1 MKRNRIFIVWVT
13 MLLMSASVLQAQN
26 SSERYGR
33 NRIQHENFDWRYLD
47 SDNFDVYFYQGSDA
61 IAREVIDY
69 LESEFERI
77 TDLIGYPPYSKT
89 KVFLYNSVEDLQQ
102 SNVGLNDYGLSAGG
116 ETKFVK
122 PYIEIANPGSMSELK
137 EELLYKVSAAIVNEM
152 MYGGNLKDMF
162 QSSVLLNLPDW
173 FIDGAALYVAKGWSI
188 EMDDYVRE
196 LMELK
201 KPKKLNRLQGHDAL
215 LAGQSVWN
223 FIAEKYGRGA
233 IANILNYTRIIR
245 NEEKSVTITLGVS
258 YDQLMQ
264 DWLNFYTESRNDVF
278 SSYSLPGEELL
289 VEKNKKDDILGQVRF
304 NADGSRLAYVLNHDG
319 KHEVIVRTVESGKE
333 EVIMSGGFKVAE
345 QEIDYTMPLIDW
357 ADTTR
362 LGVIHTKGGIVNFTL
377 VDVESKNR
385 LPRRLGRFEQ
395 VNSLSF
401 SDNGRL
407 FVISGVVKGKNDL
420 YLLSSLRDRTKRL
433 TEDLY
438 DDVDPV
444 FIPGTNTILFSS
456 NRRTDSL
463 RVDEENQMDVISENY
478 NLFAYDLDT
487 TTNVLTRITNTVS
500 KDVMPYAVDRNTFLY
515 LSDQKGIRNLF
526 KYNVETGI
534 YTQLTNYASSI
545 LSYDYYENGSDLS
558 FVLSDEMTQRIY
570 YNSSFNT
577 DAQIFTPQTRR
588 QQMIQARE
596 FQRKR
601 MQQQETGETIQDIVR
616 RKLNREEVQN
626 VDTVRVDSLPTLERP
641 IIEQNEPAPEQQAE
655 EAQEADPDV
664 INTDDYQ
671 FEENVRENDQPTTAD
686 NFLAQYR
693 LRRTGSNVS
702 GPYPYE
708 PRFSADN
715 LVTTFVIDPIRNFG
729 VKLETQMADMLEN
742 HRFTGGVMMTT
753 DLRSGDIYGEYQY
766 LKYILDYSLGFERNV
781 IYWDRGNNLHKYAK
795 NTINFGVAYPFTPRT
810 RLSIKPFYTF
820 TTFNDLE
827 AVPRTPPEFSG
838 SQTDHYAGANIELI
852 YDNSTINGMNLIEG
866 TRAKASFTHYAGL
879 NSKDITFSNFYV
891 DVRHY
896 QKIYKHIILATRG
909 YYGSFFGNAPK
920 QYLLGGMD
928 NWIVNDTNEEG
939 NNNPLDPSIER
950 NNSDLLFVKF
960 ATSLRGFDYATLVGE
975 NTLLFNAELR
985 IPLIRTIQNGPIASN
1000 FFKNLQFIGFFDI
1013 GSAWTGASPFESD
1026 NNISTVVIP
1035 SNPAQRE
1042 LSNFVIQLKNFRNP
1056 WLYSYGAGLRTT
1068 LLGYYVKFDVA
1079 WPVEDYETGSAT
1091 LHVTLGFDF

>member
-1 MKRNRIFIVWVT
+1 MSLVL
-13 MLLMSASVLQAQN
+13 MLTITGTGISNAQN
-26 SSERYGR
+26 ASERFGR
-33 NRIQHENFDWRYLD
+33 NRIQHENFEWRYLD

-61 IAREVIDY
+61 IAREVIEY

-89 KVFLYNSVEDLQQ
+89 KVFLYNSTEDLQQ

-122 PYIEIANPGSMSELK
+122 PYIEIANPGSMSAMK
-137 EELLYKVSAAIVNEM
+137 DELLYKVSAAIVNEM

-162 QSSVLLNLPDW
+162 QSSVLLNLPEW

-188 EMDDYVRE
+188 EMDDFARQ
-196 LMELK
+196 LMDTR

-223 FIAEKYGRGA
+223 YIAEKYGRGA
-233 IANILNYTRIIR
+233 MANILNYTRIIR

-264 DWLNFYTESRNDVF
+264 DWQNFYSQNRSNVYD
-278 SSYSLPGEELL
+278 SYQMPGEEQVIL
-289 VEKNKKDDILGQVRF
+289 KNKKDFFVGQVRF
-304 NADGSRLAYVLNHDG
+304 NGDGSRLAYTRNNNG
-319 KHEVIVRTVESGKE
+319 KHEVRVLDLRSGRE
-333 EVIMSGGFKVAE
+333 ETLMTGGYKVTN
-345 QEIDYTMPLIDW
+345 QEVDYTMPLIDW

-362 LGVIHTKGGIVNFTL
+362 LGIIHNRGGMVNFTL
-377 VDVESKNR
+377 VDVVSKNS
-385 LPRRLGRFEQ
+385 LPRRLDRFEQ

-407 FVISGVVKGKNDL
+407 FVISAVVRGKNDL

-433 TEDLY
+433 TDDLF
-438 DDVDPV
+438 DDIDPV
-444 FIPGTNTILFSS
+444 FMPGTNTVIFSS
-456 NRRTDSL
+456 NRSSDSL
-463 RVDEENQMDVISENY
+463 QVEAENAMESISKNY

-500 KDVMPYAVDRNTFLY
+500 MDVNPYAVDEENIIY
-515 LSDQKGIRNLF
+515 ISDQKGIRNLF
-526 KYNVETGI
+526 NFNMTTGI
-534 YTQLTNYASSI
+534 YTQVTNFASSI
-545 LSYDYYENGSDLS
+545 ESYDYFPPGRDLAYI
-558 FVLSDEMTQRIY
+558 LSNDMQRQIY
-570 YNSSFNT
+570 YQPSFSLQE
-577 DAQIFTPQTRR
+577 QIFTPQTMR

-596 FQRKR
+596 FQRR
-601 MQQQETGETIQDIVR
+601 RQQQQPAGETIQDIIQR
-616 RKLNREEVQN
+616 RLNRDREQPA
-626 VDTVRVDSLPTLERP
+626 VDTIQVDSLQTIMPRGVGEEEEPEEEEPTVV
-641 IIEQNEPAPEQQAE
+641 
-655 EAQEADPDV
+655 DPDV
-664 INTDDYQ
+664 VNTDDYT
-671 FEENVRENDQPTTAD
+671 FDESVEVETKKPSTAD
-686 NFLAQYR
+686 NFLQQYR
-693 LRRTGSNVS
+693 RRRTGTTVS
-702 GPYPYE
+702 GPFPYE

-766 LKYILDYSLGFERNV
+766 LKYLFDYSIGFERNV
-781 IYWDRGNNLHKYAK
+781 IFWDRGNNLHKYSK
-795 NTINFGVAYPFTPRT
+795 NAINFGVAYPISPRT
-810 RLSIKPFYTF
+810 RVSIKPFYMF

-827 AVPRTPPEFSG
+827 AIPRTPPEFSR
-838 SQTDHYAGANIELI
+838 SQTDHYTGALVELVF
-852 YDNSTINGMNLIEG
+852 DNSTVNGMNLIEG
-866 TRAKASFTHYAGL
+866 TRAKASFHHYAGL
-879 NSKDITFSNFYV
+879 NSKDISFSNLSV

-896 QKIYKHIILATRG
+896 QKIYKHIVLATRG
-909 YYGSFFGNAPK
+909 FYGSFFGNSPK

-928 NWIVNDTNEEG
+928 NWIVNETNEGG

-950 NNSDLLFVKF
+950 NNSDLLFAKF
-960 ATSLRGFDYATLVGE
+960 ATNLRGFDYATLVGQ

-1035 SNPAQRE
+1035 NNPAQRE
-1042 LSNFVIQLKNFRNP
+1042 LSNFIIELKNFRNP